1 VSSSETS
8 HTGPREWDA
17 EVYHRVSE
25 SQFRWGL
32 EVLDRLPL
40 EGNEVVLDAGC
51 GSGRVTEVLVERV
64 PDGRVIGI
72 DGSEEMVR
80 KAREVLGSRAD
91 IRHGDLEKL
100 DLGERVDAIFSNAVF
115 HWLKDHRNLF
125 ARLRASL
132 APDGRLIAQCG
143 GKGNVA
149 SLAAVILAVAQGGEY
164 GKYLASVP
172 KAWNFRGD
180 DETAE
185 ILEDVG
191 FNDVNCWLEPKE
203 VRPEEPL
210 AFLRT
215 VSLGPY
221 MRVLPEELRDPF
233 VGEVLERMGE
243 PLVLDYVRLN
253 IDARVPA
260 TAE

>member
-1 VSSSETS
+1 VPSSETS

-25 SQFRWGL
+25 TQFRWGL

-40 EGNEVVLDAGC
+40 EGDEVVLDAGC
-51 GSGRVTEVLVERV
+51 GSGRVTEVLIERV

-72 DGSEEMVR
+72 DGSEEMVS
-80 KAREVLGSRAD
+80 KAREVLGARAD
-91 IRHGDLEKL
+91 IRQGDLENLELEEK
-100 DLGERVDAIFSNAVF
+100 VDAIFSNAVF
-115 HWLKDHRNLF
+115 HWIKDHRNLF
-125 ARLRASL
+125 ARLRATI
-132 APDGRLIAQCG
+132 APGGRLIAQCG

-149 SLAAVILAVAQGGEY
+149 SLAEVILSVAKEGEY
-164 GKYLASVP
+164 GKYLAQVP

-185 ILEDVG
+185 ILDAVG
-191 FNDVNCWLEPKE
+191 FTDVNCWLEPKE

-233 VGEVLERMGE
+233 VNEVLERMGE

-253 IDARVPA
+253 IAA
-260 TAE
+260 SAE

>member
-1 VSSSETS
+1 MSPSETS

-40 EGNEVVLDAGC
+40 EGDEVVLDAGC
-51 GSGRVTEVLVERV
+51 GSGRVTEVLVGRL
-64 PDGRVIGI
+64 PDGRVIAI
-72 DGSEEMVR
+72 DGSEEMVA

-91 IRHGDLEKL
+91 VHHGDLEKL
-100 DLGERVDAIFSNAVF
+100 ELEERVDAIFSNAVF
-115 HWLKDHRNLF
+115 HWIRDHRNLF

-132 APDGRLIAQCG
+132 APGGRLIAQCG
-143 GKGNVA
+143 GRGNVA
-149 SLAAVILAVAQGGEY
+149 SLAAVMVDVAQGEKY
-164 GKYLASVP
+164 GGYLANVP

-180 DETAE
+180 AETAE

-191 FNDVNCWLEPKE
+191 FTDVNCWLEPKE

-233 VGEVLERMGE
+233 VGEVLERMGD

-253 IDARVPA
+253 IDARAPA
-260 TAE
+260 E

>member
-25 SQFRWGL
+25 TQFRWGL

-40 EGNEVVLDAGC
+40 EGDEVVLDAGC

-72 DGSEEMVR
+72 DGSEEMVS
-80 KAREVLGSRAD
+80 KAREILGSRAD

-100 DLGERVDAIFSNAVF
+100 ELEEQVDAIFSNAVF
-115 HWLKDHRNLF
+115 HWIKDHRNLF
-125 ARLRASL
+125 TGLRASL
-132 APDGRLIAQCG
+132 APGGRLIAQCG

-149 SLAAVILAVAQGGEY
+149 SLAEVILSVAQEGEY
-164 GKYLASVP
+164 GKYLAQVP

-185 ILEDVG
+185 ILDAVG
-191 FNDVNCWLEPKE
+191 FTDVNCWLEPKE

-221 MRVLPEELRDPF
+221 MRVLPEALRDPF
-233 VGEVLERMGE
+233 VGEVLKRMGD

-253 IDARVPA
+253 MDARAP
-260 TAE
+260 EGP